1 MAEPSKIIY
10 EDASC
15 AVTFGGSAQFHV
27 KIISKEKVSH
37 SSLMSP
43 DNFCHM
49 FFVANF
55 AATSAFEILSAQG
68 TNILVNNESD
78 NYCID
83 VIPRKEND
91 GLNFSWQ
98 MGKQADPVELND
110 IASKIKDELFLLEQ
124 AEKNK
129 SKPVEKLYESSKD
142 KVKET
147 DKDIKKDDNSKKMSL
162 GKVIIDHI
170 PSVPSELL
178 DEHEK
183 ITPNKN
189 ADDNYLL
196 HELRRIP

>member
-10 EDASC
+10 EDAVC
-15 AVTFGGSAQFHV
+15 AVTFGGSTQFHV
-27 KIISKEKVSH
+27 KIISKEKVSYP
-37 SSLMSP
+37 SLVQS
-43 DNFCHM
+43 DVFSHM

-78 NYCID
+78 IFCID
-83 VIPRKEND
+83 VIPRKEED
-91 GLNFSWQ
+91 GLNFSWA
-98 MGKQADPVELND
+98 MGKQADPKELED
-110 IASKIKDELFLLEQ
+110 VASKIKEELFSLEQ
-124 AEKNK
+124 MEKNK
-129 SKPVEKLYESSKD
+129 SKSVEKPNDSSKE
-142 KVKET
+142 KIKET
-147 DKDIKKDDNSKKMSL
+147 DKDIKKDDDSKKMPS

-170 PSVPSELL
+170 PSVPFELL